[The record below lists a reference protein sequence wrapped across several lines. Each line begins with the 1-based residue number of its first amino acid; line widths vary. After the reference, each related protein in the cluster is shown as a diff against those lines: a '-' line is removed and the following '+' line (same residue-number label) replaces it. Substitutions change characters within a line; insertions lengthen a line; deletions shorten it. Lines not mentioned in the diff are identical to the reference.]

1 MFIYFMVMVDFE
13 FVRRFILEIKIVF
26 DFKYLVLDLVRRELY
41 LVDY

>member
-13 FVRRFILEIKIVF
+13 FVRRFILEIKIFF